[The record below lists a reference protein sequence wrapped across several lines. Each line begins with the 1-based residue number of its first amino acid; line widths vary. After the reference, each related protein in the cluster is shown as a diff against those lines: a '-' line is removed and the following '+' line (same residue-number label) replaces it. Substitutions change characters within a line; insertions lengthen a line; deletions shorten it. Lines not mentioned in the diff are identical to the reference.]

1 MDFFG
6 LKSALDAQPLFAGKT
21 WRLSPDAFRFSA
33 EQRAQLDALGEALPA
48 FFAALEKLY
57 FASAENRKILR
68 NRNLRAP
75 WVAPLLDRGKP
86 PRLVAHQ
93 RSRALAGTLPPV
105 MRPDLLI
112 CADGFAMTEADSVP
126 GGIGLT
132 AFLARLYGCGD
143 AMPRLFLD
151 ALLSASGVPAD
162 AASARSRRVV
172 IAVSDEAA
180 DYRPEFEWLAAI
192 LRSRGADVSVSHPNA
207 LEISADGVFL
217 DGKKVD
223 VLHRF
228 FELFDLGNVRGADAL
243 FVAAE
248 RGNVVVS
255 PPMRPFQE
263 EKLSLALLHHP
274 ALFPFWEEALGEAH
288 FSLLRKI
295 VPETWVV
302 EPTPEGG
309 LPASAALLAPTLGG
323 RPIRDWRELADA
335 PRRERDLVLKA
346 SGFDETAWGARSV
359 TIGADASRDEWA
371 AALERALASAREK
384 KSFFVLQRFR
394 KPARLEHA
402 LFDARGVPESA
413 FGRARVCPY
422 YFLVR
427 DGGGR
432 SRARLGGALCTFC
445 PPDKKI
451 IHGMSSAAL
460 FPCAL

>member
-243 FVAAE
+243 FEAAE

-309 LPASAALLAPTLGG
+309 LPASASLLAPTLGG

-384 KSFFVLQRFR
+384 NSLFVLQRFR
-394 KPARLEHA
+394 KPAGGRA
-402 LFDARGVPESA
+402 SARIIFSCGTAAGVPARG
-413 FGRARVCPY
+413 
-422 YFLVR
+422 
-427 DGGGR
+427 
-432 SRARLGGALCTFC
+432 
-445 PPDKKI
+445 
-451 IHGMSSAAL
+451 SAARSAR
-460 FPCAL
+460 FARRTKKSSTA